1 MVADNSRSRCRE
13 QGIPFYR
20 FSPKLKDV
28 IAGSETDNE
37 KLFNMVIQTRIETK
51 EQGMQELVRLFHTI
65 AKASHHLAPS
75 IKETKEQDHQWH
87 KQDEQDKQDQQD
99 EEEYDEK
106 KEPNTNLKYQS
117 NHFLLPKAH
126 LAPAMLSDIE
136 ESVEQRDASIKRSYK
151 FQVEQ
156 SSPSVQT
163 TFLIGEQPGNSEA
176 FQLHHVAAQVAQS
189 TSAQTDSEHKETG
202 DNSKL
207 SFGLQQTALSA
218 SAVTTLAG
226 EVADFD
232 VSSDQL
238 VDEKEQENVVN
249 DDREPHAELETTQ
262 SHDCLLYTSP
272 SPRDAT
278 LSRMP
283 SSA

>member
-1 MVADNSRSRCRE
+1 MKKNMTRKRSP
-13 QGIPFYR
+13 IPILSINPIT
-20 FSPKLKDV
+20 FSC
-28 IAGSETDNE
+28 
-37 KLFNMVIQTRIETK
+37 Q
-51 EQGMQELVRLFHTI
+51 
-65 AKASHHLAPS
+65 
-75 IKETKEQDHQWH
+75 
-87 KQDEQDKQDQQD
+87 
-99 EEEYDEK
+99 
-106 KEPNTNLKYQS
+106 
-117 NHFLLPKAH
+117 AH
-126 LAPAMLSDIE
+126 LALAMLSDIE

-232 VSSDQL
+232 VAP
-238 VDEKEQENVVN
+238 EIARGEE
-249 DDREPHAELETTQ
+249 
-262 SHDCLLYTSP
+262 
-272 SPRDAT
+272 
-278 LSRMP
+278 
-283 SSA
+283 